1 MQNVLMS
8 INRFFIKLKEKKQR
22 EFERKIDFLRQQ
34 TYLYY
39 LKKSFKNS
47 HTVDLPEF
55 LYYSGK
61 SVNLT
66 ALHLTNLAMEA
77 AIKQGASHINR
88 CYRRCVAG
96 LDKNKR

>member
-8 INRFFIKLKEKKQR
+8 INGFLMKLKEKNKK

-39 LKKSFKNS
+39 LKKSFKDS

-61 SVNLT
+61 TFNLT
-66 ALHLTNLAMEA
+66 AVHLTNLAMEA
-77 AIKQGASHINR
+77 AVKQGASHINR

-96 LDKNKR
+96 LKNKR